1 MNERQEERLS
11 PLPKIGEGFGE
22 WSEAF
27 LARKV
32 GWSVKKSAGQSPALG
47 PFARVGA
54 SPMEVSLD
62 DETSIGLEGKLGKPF
77 LP

>member
-1 MNERQEERLS
+1 M
-11 PLPKIGEGFGE
+11 IG
-22 WSEAF
+22 
-27 LARKV
+27 KD
-32 GWSVKKSAGQSPALG
+32 SAGGNPALG

-54 SPMEVSLD
+54 SPMEVSVD